1 MYNATVEVWP
11 GVDIDQYKRGEVRP
25 PLPSWALSSGAVM
38 SMLWMIGRCL
48 ARRATARPPPAKPP
62 GSAPSAGRGAARPTA
77 ARGTRT
83 CGRAATRSAPPLPC
97 CLRILHSLFSLGLG
111 HVLDRGWLSLFG
123 CLLSSKA
130 SKHWLL
136 ESQTAVPQSV
146 GTVANKAGRC
156 GRYTL
161 SGRGQSF
168 SCELYTVG
176 ELQTQ
181 REAFNRTVNSAKAH
195 GLSTVTYASARHPAF
210 ILRSDSQHGHVT
222 QIVCHNNHISH

>member
-1 MYNATVEVWP
+1 MQQH
-11 GVDIDQYKRGEVRP
+11 GV
-25 PLPSWALSSGAVM
+25 
-38 SMLWMIGRCL
+38 
-48 ARRATARPPPAKPP
+48 RRLCPA
-62 GSAPSAGRGAARPTA
+62 A
-77 ARGTRT
+77 
-83 CGRAATRSAPPLPC
+83 
-97 CLRILHSLFSLGLG
+97 LRILHSLFSLGLG
-111 HVLDRGWLSLFG
+111 HVLDRGRLSLFG

-195 GLSTVTYASARHPAF
+195 GLSTVTCASVMHG
-210 ILRSDSQHGHVT
+210 ILLSSCDQTHSMVT
-222 QIVCHNNHISH
+222 

>member
-1 MYNATVEVWP
+1 
-11 GVDIDQYKRGEVRP
+11 
-25 PLPSWALSSGAVM
+25 
-38 SMLWMIGRCL
+38 MLWMSGRCL

-97 CLRILHSLFSLGLG
+97 CFAHLALS
-111 HVLDRGWLSLFG
+111 VLSGSGARFGPWPLVTLWLLAVFKSIEAF
-123 CLLSSKA
+123 
-130 SKHWLL
+130 L

-146 GTVANKAGRC
+146 DTVANKAGRC

-195 GLSTVTYASARHPAF
+195 GLSTVTCASARHDIP
-210 ILRSDSQHGHVT
+210 LSSCDQTHSMVT
-222 QIVCHNNHISH
+222 